1 MNRIVYEVYG
11 TLNLFCPV
19 TGQRMLGEET
29 FSQSPATRFVY
40 VDDISEFEMIAPPF
54 QEIWDE
60 VSATETEADY
70 EDGLC
75 ARFCER
81 VAEQFPSVV
90 IFDLTS
96 HGMACGPAS
105 SRVII
110 GIDLAYNADDED
122 GDD

>member
-1 MNRIVYEVYG
+1 MNLVVYEVFG

-19 TGQRMLGEET
+19 TGQRIQGEET
-29 FSQSPATRFVY
+29 FSPSPATRFVY
-40 VDDISEFEMIAPPF
+40 VDDISEFEMIDPPF
-54 QEIWDE
+54 QAIWDE
-60 VSATETEADY
+60 VSETEDEEDY
-70 EDGLC
+70 ENGIC

-96 HGMACGPAS
+96 HGIACGPAS

-110 GIDLAYNADDED
+110 GIDLAYNANDED